1 LRKRGEANRDLSR
14 HRLLG
19 QAEQHTGTLGC
30 RSLDVLHCAAA
41 KVLAATEF
49 ISTDVRQKRLAA
61 VIGLNLVA
69 I

>member
-1 LRKRGEANRDLSR
+1 VI
-14 HRLLG
+14 
-19 QAEQHTGTLGC
+19 
-30 RSLDVLHCAAA
+30 VLHCAAA

-61 VIGLNLVA
+61 VIGLKLVA

>member
-1 LRKRGEANRDLSR
+1 
-14 HRLLG
+14 
-19 QAEQHTGTLGC
+19 
-30 RSLDVLHCAAA
+30 
-41 KVLAATEF
+41 VLAATEF